1 MNVVKSDPATA
12 APRALR
18 GEQVILRAAT
28 AAELMTPNPL
38 SLRGD
43 ATLHEAIAFLVD
55 RNISGAPVIDEAG
68 RPIGVLTQ
76 TDILIHDREE
86 VEHVA
91 PPEIEYGTPLPR
103 EWWNEFQIEKVN
115 TTPVSELMTP
125 AVFCVGLSTPSW
137 SVVEQMC
144 DLNVH
149 RLFVTDE
156 NGILVGV
163 ISAMDVVRHL
173 SRKSV

>member
-1 MNVVKSDPATA
+1 MTAVKSQSGTQIFL
-12 APRALR
+12 RAL
-18 GEQVILRAAT
+18 T
-28 AAELMTPNPL
+28 ANDLMSANPM

-43 ATLHEAIAFLVD
+43 ATLHEAVAFLVD

-86 VEHVA
+86 VEHVS

-103 EWWNEFQIEKVN
+103 EWWDEFQVERVV
-115 TTPVSELMTP
+115 TTPVHELMTP
-125 AVFCVGLSTPSW
+125 AVFCVTVDTPAA
-137 SVVEQMC
+137 SVIEQMC

-156 NGILVGV
+156 NGVLVGV

-173 SRKSV
+173 GR

>member
-1 MNVVKSDPATA
+1 LNAMKTNQASIVV
-12 APRALR
+12 
-18 GEQVILRAAT
+18 LRAQSAG
-28 AAELMTPNPL
+28 ELMTPNPL

-43 ATLHEAIAFLVD
+43 ATLHEAVAFLVD

-91 PPEIEYGTPLPR
+91 PPEVEYGTPLPR
-103 EWWNEFQIEKVN
+103 EWWDEFQVERVN
-115 TTPVSELMTP
+115 PTPVREFMTP
-125 AVFCVGLSTPSW
+125 AVFCVAMDTPAW
-137 SVVEQMC
+137 TVVEQMR
-144 DLNVH
+144 DLCVH

-156 NGILVGV
+156 NGVLVGV
-163 ISAMDVVRHL
+163 ITSMDVVRHL
-173 SRKSV
+173 DCPGASH